1 VPAVSAREKLQ
12 RHEPPLGLFPCA
24 GRLTRLPKNKAPTEA
39 GATSAT
45 ILWYHVQRVVAAVG
59 ARLKWQKSDQVSRA
73 KGDGMHEP
81 LTFTELQND
90 MAELFERFDWDVRY
104 IDPLLEEALSMSKEG
119 EDLIPAINICLRMG
133 WCSFLSGTGTV
144 H

>member
-1 VPAVSAREKLQ
+1 
-12 RHEPPLGLFPCA
+12 
-24 GRLTRLPKNKAPTEA
+24 
-39 GATSAT
+39 
-45 ILWYHVQRVVAAVG
+45 
-59 ARLKWQKSDQVSRA
+59 
-73 KGDGMHEP
+73 MHEP
-81 LTFTELQND
+81 LTFTELQKD

-104 IDPLLEEALSMSKEG
+104 IDPLLEEALSMSKES